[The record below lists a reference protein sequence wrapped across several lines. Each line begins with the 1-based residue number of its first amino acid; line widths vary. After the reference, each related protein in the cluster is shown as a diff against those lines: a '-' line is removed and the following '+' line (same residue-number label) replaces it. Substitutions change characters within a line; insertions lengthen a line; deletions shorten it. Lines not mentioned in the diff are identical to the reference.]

1 MAQPDFGLAPED
13 LTAHRQHLGGVS
25 DSLADAGGQAQ
36 GMGAP
41 PMAFGLIGSFIPA
54 LLQPMIAE
62 AADVMRAAAESV
74 NETSS
79 MINSAST
86 TYADMESAGSDGF
99 AALDGQL

>member
-13 LTAHRQHLGGVS
+13 LTAHRQHLSGVS
-25 DSLADAGGQAQ
+25 DALSAAGGAAQ

-54 LLQPMIAE
+54 LLQPMIAD
-62 AADVMRAAAESV
+62 AADVLRAAADSV
-74 NETSS
+74 SETST
-79 MINSAST
+79 MVGSASE

-99 AALDGQL
+99 SALDGGL